1 MFELWVPITIAA
13 AFCQNARSALQKHL
27 TGRLT
32 TLGAAYVRFLY
43 AWPFAVIYV
52 VALEGWGG
60 MALPEPNRLF
70 LVYAV
75 LGGVAQII
83 FTGLLIRLFSFRNFA
98 VGTTYSKTEV
108 VLVAVLGFLILG
120 DGITLAAAFAIA
132 IAACGVIVLSA
143 GQTKITAVA
152 LVTGLAEKATLIGLA
167 SGAFLGAS
175 VVFYRGAALALGH
188 DGVVMAAAYTLA
200 VAVVIQTV
208 IMGAYLAVK
217 EPAPLRD
224 VFVQWRWSLAVGIAG
239 ALASACWFTAFTMQN
254 AAYVRALGQIEL
266 VFTFAASVFFFREK
280 TNRIEVVGIALVVAG
295 ILVLI
300 LVL

>member
-13 AFCQNARSALQKHL
+13 AFFQNARSALQKHL

-52 VALEGWGG
+52 AALNGWGG
-60 MALPEPNRLF
+60 MALPEPNRIF

-75 LGGVAQII
+75 LGGVAQIV

-108 VLVAVLGFLILG
+108 ALVAVLGFLILG

-132 IAACGVIVLSA
+132 IAAAGVIVLSA
-143 GQTKITAVA
+143 GRTSITAAA
-152 LVTGLAEKATLIGLA
+152 LVRGLAEKATLIGLA

-217 EPAPLRD
+217 EPATLRA
-224 VFVQWRWSLAVGIAG
+224 VFVHWRWSLAVGVAG
-239 ALASACWFTAFTMQN
+239 ALASACWFTAFTMEN

-266 VFTFAASVFFFREK
+266 VFTFTASVFFFREK

-300 LVL
+300 LVR

>member
-52 VALEGWGG
+52 VALDRWGG
-60 MALPEPNRLF
+60 MAVPDPNRLF

-75 LGGVAQII
+75 LCGVAQIV

-108 VLVAVLGFLILG
+108 VLVAVLGFLILA
-120 DGITLAAAFAIA
+120 DGVTLAAAFAIA
-132 IAACGVIVLSA
+132 IAAAGVIVLSA
-143 GQTKITAVA
+143 GRTRITAAA
-152 LVTGLAEKATLIGLA
+152 LVSGLAEKPTLIGLA
-167 SGAFLGAS
+167 SGAFLGGS
-175 VVFYRGAALALGH
+175 VVCYRGAALALGH

-208 IMGAYLAVK
+208 IMGAYLSVK
-217 EPAPLRD
+217 EPATLRD
-224 VFVQWRWSLAVGIAG
+224 VFVQWRWSLAVGVAG
-239 ALASACWFTAFTMQN
+239 ARASACWVTAFTMQN

-300 LVL
+300 LVR